1 MTVPSRDQQHEDA
14 PRRTHQASTEAARG
28 FLAVP
33 ARCGPHG
40 TMTSPTLML
49 IERQRAE
56 GRPWRMVVAWRRT
69 STLRPNGTDACTVA
83 APTSSPSHES
93 LVYINP
99 SFRRLHSYSGDVAGT
114 PHGPTS
120 TVGRTSI
127 YNSLMGGAWSTQS
140 PAIAWKQA
148 CSGEH
153 SATGSHMPVA
163 PVDTSGTSCCLLS
176 RVALMM
182 VRHNNHMMH

>member
-1 MTVPSRDQQHEDA
+1 MENGGGMETDVHA
-14 PRRTHQASTEAARG
+14 PAQWHRRMH
-28 FLAVP
+28 
-33 ARCGPHG
+33 RCC
-40 TMTSPTLML
+40 T
-49 IERQRAE
+49 
-56 GRPWRMVVAWRRT
+56 RR
-69 STLRPNGTDACTVA
+69 SF
-83 APTSSPSHES
+83 
-93 LVYINP
+93 P
-99 SFRRLHSYSGDVAGT
+99 SFRRLHSYSADVAGT

>member
-1 MTVPSRDQQHEDA
+1 VA
-14 PRRTHQASTEAARG
+14 
-28 FLAVP
+28 P

-40 TMTSPTLML
+40 MVTSPTLML
-49 IERQRAE
+49 IQRRRAE
-56 GRPWRMVVAWRRT
+56 GWPWRMVVAWRRT
-69 STLRPNGTDACTVA
+69 CTLRPKVTDACTVA
-83 APTSSPSHES
+83 AP
-93 LVYINP
+93 
-99 SFRRLHSYSGDVAGT
+99 
-114 PHGPTS
+114 
-120 TVGRTSI
+120 
-127 YNSLMGGAWSTQS
+127 GGAFHLLQDYTHFITKSRKSRVHQSKLSSTS
-140 PAIAWKQA
+140 FVLRRRGWNSTWPYIYRGPHKQA